1 MKKRIFLLLAVSPL
15 ILLAMA
21 VSANYVLG
29 CSGNLGPAGNHCAH
43 APDSIGS
50 MLAGLMY
57 VGALGWLF
65 TVPLAIVAALV
76 VKLFG
81 RAKHASK

>member
-1 MKKRIFLLLAVSPL
+1 MKKHLLLLFAVSL
-15 ILLAMA
+15 LVLLAAA

-29 CSGNLGPAGNHCAH
+29 CSGNLGPTSNHCVR

-50 MLAGLMY
+50 MLVGLMY
-57 VGALGWLF
+57 VGAFGWLF
-65 TVPLAIVAALV
+65 TVPLAILAALL

-81 RAKHASK
+81 RARHASK